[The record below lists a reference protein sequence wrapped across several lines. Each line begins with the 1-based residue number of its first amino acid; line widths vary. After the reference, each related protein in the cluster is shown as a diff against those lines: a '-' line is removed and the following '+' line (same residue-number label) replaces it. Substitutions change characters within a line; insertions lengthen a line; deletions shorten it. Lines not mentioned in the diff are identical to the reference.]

1 MRAYE
6 RFLQYVTIPTQS
18 AEGRGVNPSTACQW
32 KLLRQLAE
40 EMRQLG
46 LTDVSVSEFGVV
58 MGHLPATQGLENAP
72 AIGFLAPRGY
82 CPGLQRRRRLSPSP
96 PGLRRRRPF
105 PAQGGPG
112 SAGVGVPG
120 AGRAQGP
127 HPHHR

>member
-72 AIGFLAPRGY
+72 AIGFLAHVDTAPDFSGGGGRVQNDSGRDECFRCRG
-82 CPGLQRRRRLSPSP
+82 
-96 PGLRRRRPF
+96 
-105 PAQGGPG
+105 
-112 SAGVGVPG
+112 
-120 AGRAQGP
+120 
-127 HPHHR
+127 